1 MEKNQNQEVQ
11 SIHRK
16 KIYCV
21 FRTYVLEGWDY
32 VKADSE
38 EEAEE
43 SVDWDYHKH
52 DLEKW
57 NTEISFFIDPRSS
70 DPGDL
75 REWNRLNQKHFLGM
89 PKISEEEILRAEKN
103 RGLRLVKEGGEA

>member
-43 SVDWDYHKH
+43 SFGDYRKH
-52 DLEKW
+52 DLENW
-57 NTEISFFIDPRSS
+57 NTETQFFIDPRSS
-70 DPGDL
+70 DPKVL
-75 REWNRLNQKHFLGM
+75 REWNKMNQKHSLGM
-89 PKISEEEILRAEKN
+89 PEISEEEILRAEKN